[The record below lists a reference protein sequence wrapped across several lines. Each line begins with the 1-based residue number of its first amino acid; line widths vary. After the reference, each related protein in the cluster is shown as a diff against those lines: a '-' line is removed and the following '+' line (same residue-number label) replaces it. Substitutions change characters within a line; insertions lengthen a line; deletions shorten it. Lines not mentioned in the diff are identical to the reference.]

1 MCFRCLRIIRKI
13 YREACAVPGFEI
25 NFDPAVMQR
34 NNFADHGKT
43 ESVPLCFMACIIEVE
58 LIKDMRFGFFIHT
71 RSVIRDRSH
80 RFTAVILCQTYRD
93 GFIVTA
99 EFSGIVRFSVPANV
113 FSRSPILFIT
123 VAVHAPFTED
133 FLQTLIHCTNLMN
146 QTGLISGEEYAS
158 MAGKS
163 FLERVYD
170 NMNLLS
176 AVGVISALRF
186 NLASAFEPAYLIAI
200 AGGCTLIQQRFE

>member
-1 MCFRCLRIIRKI
+1 
-13 YREACAVPGFEI
+13 
-25 NFDPAVMQR
+25 
-34 NNFADHGKT
+34 
-43 ESVPLCFMACIIEVE
+43 
-58 LIKDMRFGFFIHT
+58 
-71 RSVIRDRSH
+71 
-80 RFTAVILCQTYRD
+80 
-93 GFIVTA
+93 
-99 EFSGIVRFSVPANV
+99 
-113 FSRSPILFIT
+113 
-123 VAVHAPFTED
+123 
-133 FLQTLIHCTNLMN
+133 MN

-186 NLASAFEPAYLIAI
+186 NLASAFEPAYLFAI